1 MPLISYHFTSITLR
15 HVCNFTSRYSTPVTS
30 CPMVIQCICFP
41 LQREKSNSN
50 NYTKA
55 VGGNISMAD
64 SPDSERSGAG
74 WTEPSSPAAPSQP
87 TESPDSGTKVKVTQ
101 ATVLNIA
108 ISCPSQLGFFKYTVL
123 VLFTL
128 QLNTPGFFYPVYMYA
143 CKYYLIY
150 SMHIKSCAKKVS

>member
-1 MPLISYHFTSITLR
+1 
-15 HVCNFTSRYSTPVTS
+15 
-30 CPMVIQCICFP
+30 
-41 LQREKSNSN
+41 
-50 NYTKA
+50 
-55 VGGNISMAD
+55 MAD

-74 WTEPSSPAAPSQP
+74 WTDPSSPAAPSQP

-128 QLNTPGFFYPVYMYA
+128 QLNTPGFFLSRIHVCMQILSDIFYA
-143 CKYYLIY
+143 YKILCKESFLALPTQPSSFNYYLNNY
-150 SMHIKSCAKKVS
+150 LKRHL